1 MRTRP
6 REVVRMLAM
15 FRRSAQCR
23 ALRAASAQEAMRL
36 AREEADEA
44 SAAADTEADSSA
56 DTDTACNERAQR
68 RMH

>member
-6 REVVRMLAM
+6 REVVRMLAT

-23 ALRAASAQEAMRL
+23 ALRAASAQEAMRR
-36 AREEADEA
+36 ANEEAVEA
-44 SAAADTEADSSA
+44 PAAADTDSSA
-56 DTDTACNERAQR
+56 ETDALGNERAPR